1 MKHLATEGVSTAMR
15 APWLLVATCL
25 TAGCYT
31 YAPLTTPTPAPGAFL
46 AATLTDSGSTAMA
59 RYLGPDVM
67 RVRGRYLSSDDS
79 GLQLSVTAVELK
91 RGDEIFWKGE
101 SVVVPAPCIASLEV
115 RQLAK
120 GKSYLLAGASAA
132 GLVITTGLF
141 TLTGRGSA
149 SPGGGR
155 PPPR

>member
-1 MKHLATEGVSTAMR
+1 MKDLANEGVSTAMR
-15 APWLLVATCL
+15 VTWLLVATCL
-25 TAGCYT
+25 TAGCYN
-31 YAPLTTPTPAPGAFL
+31 YAPLTTPTPEPGAFL
-46 AATLTDSGSTAMA
+46 AVTLTDSGSVEMA
-59 RYLGPDVM
+59 RSLGPDVM

-79 GLQLSVTAVELK
+79 GLQLSVTGVELK

-101 SVVVPAPCIASLEV
+101 TVVVPAHYVASLEV
-115 RQLAK
+115 RRLAK

-149 SPGGGR
+149 RPGSGR
-155 PPPR
+155 PPPL